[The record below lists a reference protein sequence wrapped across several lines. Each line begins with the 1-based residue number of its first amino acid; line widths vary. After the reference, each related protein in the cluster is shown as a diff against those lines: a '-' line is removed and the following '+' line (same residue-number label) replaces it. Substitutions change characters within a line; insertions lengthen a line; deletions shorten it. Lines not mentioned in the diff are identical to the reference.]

1 MKLEFPTRNYN
12 CSDKYKI
19 IFIHVPRTGGGTINN
34 LLEIPREEQAH
45 RAPWEIR
52 LGIDP
57 GKWEEY
63 DKVVMCRNPWDRMVS
78 MYYHSIKHENV
89 KDEFSLK
96 YIQRIGAVRFPL
108 KYHLDNSRV
117 DFIIQFQNLEEGV
130 KHVMNKLNVHNYE
143 LPHHNHDTDRPKKSY
158 RDFYNEE
165 TKNYIAEKFAWDIEK
180 FGYKF

>member
-1 MKLEFPTRNYN
+1 MWDNTNKWIFLHPKKCAGSSIEIILRKHFVNTKEEPKGSQHWNLDSIIPCLSNPLDNYF
-12 CSDKYKI
+12 
-19 IFIHVPRTGGGTINN
+19 IFSV
-34 LLEIPREEQAH
+34 A
-45 RAPWEIR
+45 
-52 LGIDP
+52 
-57 GKWEEY
+57 
-63 DKVVMCRNPWDRMVS
+63 RNPWDRMVS
-78 MYYHSIKHENV
+78 MYYHSIKH
-89 KDEFSLK
+89 SK
-96 YIQRIGAVRFPL
+96 YTNLFDQYIKMRGLYFGAGQLPL

-130 KHVMNKLNVHNYE
+130 KRVMNKLNVYNYE